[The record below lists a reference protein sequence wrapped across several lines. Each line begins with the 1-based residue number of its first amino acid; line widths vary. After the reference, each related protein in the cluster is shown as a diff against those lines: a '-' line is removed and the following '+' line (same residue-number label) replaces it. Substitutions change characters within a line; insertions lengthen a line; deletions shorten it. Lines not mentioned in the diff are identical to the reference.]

1 MHLGCAPSSL
11 HINIALSFHPPPSPA
26 RSCREKPGPG
36 RAPTRA
42 PPGRPCPTPSTFPE
56 ALPGPSALNIRR
68 RNKRRPCKFLNRAI
82 CSARFTRDEASA
94 KFCPHLGG
102 AEILMMPGR
111 AMSLVLRDPFRAW
124 GGTRQAVKMSQ
135 LWDHPLAW
143 APSQVPPCLGTI
155 PRSWGPF
162 QAPPWLGPS
171 WELRDHPRLL
181 EIFPGFFLPW
191 RPSKDLGE
199 GSSWFVGI
207 IWGAFHLGD
216 SFGVSE
222 SILGWF
228 QGSSQALGHHP
239 GVLRIILTSGDH
251 LGCFSPWG

>member
-68 RNKRRPCKFLNRAI
+68 RNKRRPRKFLNRAI
-82 CSARFTRDEASA
+82 CSTRFTRDEASA

-171 WELRDHPRLL
+171 WELRDHPGLL
-181 EIFPGFFLPW
+181 EIFPGFFV
-191 RPSKDLGE
+191 LGDHPRILGRDHPGLW
-199 GSSWFVGI
+199 GSSGM
-207 IWGAFHLGD
+207 L
-216 SFGVSE
+216 
-222 SILGWF
+222 SILGTVLESREPSWVGLRDHPRLLDTIL
-228 QGSSQALGHHP
+228 GS
-239 GVLRIILTSGDH
+239 
-251 LGCFSPWG
+251 